1 MEKKK
6 GYLLCLFRIS
16 LDLVGYVCIYVT
28 AICLRVFLPE
38 GAKDD
43 VFAKRFSRSS
53 AVMQHP
59 QIYDIYIYTP
69 PESMNCSCT
78 TGLSGIEEHPRRIVL
93 PLPCQVPIHR

>member
-1 MEKKK
+1 MVMVKKKKEKRKKKEGEGGKKKIIDMENLDGKKKK

-59 QIYDIYIYTP
+59 QIYDIYIYIRLQ
-69 PESMNCSCT
+69 N
-78 TGLSGIEEHPRRIVL
+78 L
-93 PLPCQVPIHR
+93 